1 MVRRVA
7 LIKVPMYQTKK
18 IKILEKSEIFRKFCR
33 KSTKKLKKLG
43 KNKQFVYFY
52 GKKEYPIYS

>member
-18 IKILEKSEIFRKFCR
+18 SYKKAKFLENFVGNLRK
-33 KSTKKLKKLG
+33 
-43 KNKQFVYFY
+43 N
-52 GKKEYPIYS
+52 